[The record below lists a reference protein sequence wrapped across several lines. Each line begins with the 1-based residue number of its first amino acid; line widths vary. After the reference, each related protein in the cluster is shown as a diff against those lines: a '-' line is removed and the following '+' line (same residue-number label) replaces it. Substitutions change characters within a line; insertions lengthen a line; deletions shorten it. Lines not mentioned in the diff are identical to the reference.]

1 MSNAVQDSALE
12 TLLLPVFEGRVAWP
26 SDGALF
32 LNARDG
38 WPLHRQPLP
47 GLVAEQ
53 GFKPAFDALQRSG
66 INLLDEADDRRF
78 PLVLLL
84 PPRQRNE
91 ARALYAR
98 ALSRLTDGGV
108 VLACQ
113 ANDEGAKSAEAD
125 LAKLIGPLTVMS
137 KNKCRVFWSQP
148 GNAVNAALVDEW
160 RDLDAVRPIADGRFL
175 SRPGVFA
182 WDRIDVAS
190 KLLAESLPGD
200 LRGRAADLGAGY
212 GYLSAELLSRCAGI
226 TSLDCF
232 EADARALALCRRN
245 LDAESKRLPIACHW
259 HDVTSGLPGR
269 YDVIVCNP
277 PFHAQVGA
285 ERPDIGRRFIEVAA
299 DALNPGG
306 RLWLVA
312 NRHLPYELALNT
324 GFDAVNTITQQSGF
338 KIIEAVR
345 SRKAGGR

>member
-1 MSNAVQDSALE
+1 MSNAAQDPALE
-12 TLLLPVFEGRVAWP
+12 TLLLPVFEGRLTWP
-26 SDGALF
+26 ADGALF

-47 GLVAEQ
+47 GLVAGQ
-53 GFKPAFDALQRSG
+53 RFKPAYDALQRSG
-66 INLLDEADDRRF
+66 IELLDEADERRF
-78 PLVLLL
+78 PLVMLL
-84 PPRQRNE
+84 PPRQRSE

-98 ALSRLTDGGV
+98 ALSRLLDGGV
-108 VLACQ
+108 ILACQ

-148 GNAVNAALVDEW
+148 GNAIDAAFLDEW

-232 EADARALALCRRN
+232 EADSRALALCRSN
-245 LDAESKRLPIACHW
+245 LEPQSGRMNITHHW

-299 DALNPGG
+299 EALNPGG

-312 NRHLPYELALNT
+312 NRHLPYELALKT

-338 KIIEAVR
+338 KIIEAVK
-345 SRKAGGR
+345 SRKAGVR

>member
-12 TLLLPVFEGRVAWP
+12 TLLLPVFEGRLAWP

-66 INLLDEADDRRF
+66 INLLDEADGRRF

-84 PPRQRNE
+84 PPRQRSE

-182 WDRIDVAS
+182 WDRIDVAN
-190 KLLAESLPGD
+190 KLLA
-200 LRGRAADLGAGY
+200 
-212 GYLSAELLSRCAGI
+212 LSFG
-226 TSLDCF
+226 
-232 EADARALALCRRN
+232 ALAICVAAQPTSAPATAICRRSCCRAVPASPRWTVSRPMPERWRYVGAISMPN
-245 LDAESKRLPIACHW
+245 RSDCRLP
-259 HDVTSGLPGR
+259 VTGTMSPA
-269 YDVIVCNP
+269 DCW
-277 PFHAQVGA
+277 
-285 ERPDIGRRFIEVAA
+285 VAM
-299 DALNPGG
+299 
-306 RLWLVA
+306 
-312 NRHLPYELALNT
+312 T
-324 GFDAVNTITQQSGF
+324 
-338 KIIEAVR
+338 
-345 SRKAGGR
+345 

>member
-1 MSNAVQDSALE
+1 MSNPQADVVLE
-12 TLLLPVFEGRVAWP
+12 TLLLPVFEGRLTWP
-26 SDGALF
+26 ADGALF

-47 GLVAEQ
+47 GLVCQ
-53 GFKPAFDALQRSG
+53 QDFKPAFDALQRSG
-66 INLLDEADDRRF
+66 IEVLNESVERRF
-78 PLVLLL
+78 GLVMLL
-84 PPRQRNE
+84 PPRQRE
-91 ARALYAR
+91 AARALYAK
-98 ALSRLTDGGV
+98 AIDHLADGGV
-108 VLACQ
+108 IFACQ

-160 RDLDAVRPIADGRFL
+160 RDLDAVRQIADGRFL

-182 WDRIDVAS
+182 WDRIDAAS
-190 KLLAESLPGD
+190 KLLADNLPGD

-212 GYLSAELLSRCAGI
+212 GYLSAELLSRCVGI

-232 EADARALALCRRN
+232 EADARALELCRQN
-245 LDAESKRLPIACHW
+245 LATTSQRITIMHHW
-259 HDVTSGLPGR
+259 HDVTGGLPGR

-299 DALNPGG
+299 EALNPGG

-312 NRHLPYELALNT
+312 NRHLPYELALKS
-324 GFDAVNTITQQSGF
+324 GFDAVNTVTQQSGF
-338 KIIEAVR
+338 KIIEAVK
-345 SRKAGGR
+345 SRKAGAR

>member
-1 MSNAVQDSALE
+1 MSNPQADVVLE
-12 TLLLPVFEGRVAWP
+12 TLLLPLFEQRLRWP
-26 SDGALF
+26 DDGGLF

-38 WPLHRQPLP
+38 WSLHRQPLP
-47 GLVAEQ
+47 GLVCQQE
-53 GFKPAFDALQRSG
+53 FKPAVDGLQRSG
-66 INLLDEADDRRF
+66 IEVSNEQGERRF
-78 PLVLLL
+78 GLVMLL
-84 PPRQRNE
+84 PPRQRSE

-98 ALSRLTDGGV
+98 ALSRLTPDGV

-113 ANDEGAKSAEAD
+113 ANDEGAKSAEVD
-125 LAKLIGPLTVMS
+125 LAKLTGPLTVMS

-148 GNAVNAALVDEW
+148 GNVIDTGLLEQW
-160 RDLDAVRPIADGRFL
+160 RDLDAVRRIAEGRFL

-190 KLLAESLPGD
+190 KLLAESLPMD

-212 GYLSAELLSRCAGI
+212 GYLSAELLSRCTGI

-232 EADARALALCRRN
+232 EADSRALELCRSN
-245 LDAESKRLPIACHW
+245 LEVDAKRLPISCHW

-299 DALNPGG
+299 EALNPGG

-312 NRHLPYELALNT
+312 NRHLPYELALKS
-324 GFDAVNTITQQSGF
+324 GFDAVNTVTQQSGF
-338 KIIEAVR
+338 KIIEAIR